1 MAVFFHRAINF
12 GRPLIYLLLLCVTG
26 AGSASAQRLYS
37 VSVESVTVHD
47 GKKTVLN
54 KDIFYRRDG
63 NLNIRY
69 APAGSK
75 EYYSTTS
82 TFGFTTVY
90 YPTTN
95 ESVTLAPEMFAA
107 DDELLYLFAT
117 GGGEDLGMGRFGFV
131 PKSTKKDGD
140 FTVRRYEPREK
151 AGTCAWVELVYG
163 KDWLP
168 VYCAYYDKKG
178 KVITKTYLS
187 DYTSQKGFF
196 FPRRVT
202 EVTFFMEKNDSTVRR
217 DIYRSLKLDEPDEMF
232 DFHIPSGA
240 KPVDLQEGLKSLS
253 KSVR

>member
-1 MAVFFHRAINF
+1 MGNLSNRAISI
-12 GRPLIYLLLLCVTG
+12 GRPLLYLLLLAACLPG
-26 AGSASAQRLYS
+26 RAQRLYS
-37 VSVESVTVHD
+37 VSVESVTVRD
-47 GKKTVLN
+47 GRKTILN
-54 KDIFYRRDG
+54 KDIFYSRNG

-69 APAGSK
+69 SPTGSR

-90 YPTTN
+90 YPSTN

-117 GGGEDLGMGRFGFV
+117 GAGEDLGMGRFGFV
-131 PKSTKKDGD
+131 LKGTKKDGD
-140 FTVRRYEPREK
+140 YTVRRYEPREK
-151 AGTCAWVELVYG
+151 AGTCAWVELVMG

-178 KVITKTYLS
+178 RVITKTYLS

-196 FPRRVT
+196 FPKRVT

-217 DIYRSLKLDEPDEMF
+217 DIYSGLKLDVADEMF
-232 DFHIPSGA
+232 DFHIPSDA
-240 KPVDLQEGLKSLS
+240 RPVDLQEGLKSLS
-253 KSVR
+253 KSAK